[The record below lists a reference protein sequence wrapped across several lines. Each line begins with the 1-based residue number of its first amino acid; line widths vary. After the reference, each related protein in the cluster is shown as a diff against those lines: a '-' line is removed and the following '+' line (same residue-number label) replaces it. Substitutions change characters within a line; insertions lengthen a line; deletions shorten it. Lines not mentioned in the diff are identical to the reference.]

1 MPDHHRPVLTLAA
14 IPQPDNQPETPMNS
28 TPFSSRRHLLAAC
41 ALVLCSAGLPGLA
54 TAQAIKTK
62 VVDMGELSP
71 GLGSEANAINNA
83 GRTVGRAMS
92 NVDFQYRQVIWDN
105 LNLQEF
111 DNCCSGFLP
120 TIRSINLGGEVVGD
134 YFATRDDSI
143 PVYWDAQGTAFNLPA
158 LGPFSFGF
166 ANAINNSGQIAGASY
181 DANMDV
187 HAVVWDRTSQV
198 HDLGFL
204 GEPAP
209 GFKRYAVA
217 KGINNLGHV
226 VGQGLVGMDQHAF
239 VWRNGTYT
247 DLGLGAATHINDAG
261 LIAGYASGIIPVTW
275 TNGVRSN
282 LRALGGGRT
291 AYGHLV
297 NGINNKGDLVGY
309 APAPNPG
316 VFTIAVLWRGGRA
329 ISLGHYPGGNNS
341 YASGINDNGVIVG
354 SGNLV
359 PGGPMHA
366 LRWTVTTRG
375 VAVELQ

>member
-1 MPDHHRPVLTLAA
+1 MMTTSLPTRHRTLFACAFLAGVASLPGAAAAQTLAT
-14 IPQPDNQPETPMNS
+14 Q
-28 TPFSSRRHLLAAC
+28 
-41 ALVLCSAGLPGLA
+41 
-54 TAQAIKTK
+54 

-92 NVDFQYRQVIWDN
+92 SADFQYRQVVWDD
-105 LNLQEF
+105 LTLQVF

-120 TIRSINLGGEVVGD
+120 TLRSINLAGEVVGD
-134 YFATRDDSI
+134 YYATRDDSI
-143 PVYWDAQGTAFNLPA
+143 PVYWNAQGTAFVLPA
-158 LGPFSFGF
+158 LGPFGFGF
-166 ANAINNSGQIAGASY
+166 ANAINDSGQIAGASY
-181 DANMDV
+181 DSNMDV
-187 HAVVWDRTSQV
+187 HAVIWDRASQV

-209 GFKRYAVA
+209 GFKRYTVA
-217 KGINNLGHV
+217 KGINKLGQV

-239 VWRNGTYT
+239 VWRNGAYT
-247 DLGLGAATHINDAG
+247 DLGAGAATHINDAG
-261 LIAGYASGIIPVTW
+261 LIAGYAPGIVPVTW
-275 TNGVRSN
+275 TNGKRTN

-309 APAPNPG
+309 GPSPNPG
-316 VFTIAVLWRGGRA
+316 VFTVAVLWRGGRA
-329 ISLGHYPGGNNS
+329 INLGHYPGGNNS
-341 YASGINDNGVIVG
+341 YATGINDNGQIVG
-354 SGNLV
+354 VGNLV

-366 LRWTVTTRG
+366 LRWTVTRRG

>member
-1 MPDHHRPVLTLAA
+1 MTALLARHR
-14 IPQPDNQPETPMNS
+14 
-28 TPFSSRRHLLAAC
+28 LLAAC
-41 ALVLCSAGLPGLA
+41 AIVVAAAGLPNLA
-54 TAQAIKTK
+54 AAQALAVK

-83 GRTVGRAMS
+83 NRTVGRAMS
-92 NVDFQYRQVIWDN
+92 NVDFQYRQVIWDV
-105 LNLQEF
+105 LNLQVF
-111 DNCCSGFLP
+111 DACCTGFLP
-120 TIRSINLGGEVVGD
+120 TLRSINLGGEVVGD
-134 YFATRDDSI
+134 YYATRDDSI
-143 PVYWDAQGTAFNLPA
+143 PVYWNAQGTAFNLPA
-158 LGPFSFGF
+158 LGPYSFGF
-166 ANAINNSGQIAGASY
+166 ANSINDSGQIAGASY

-187 HAVVWDRTSQV
+187 HAVVWDRTTQV
-198 HDLGFL
+198 NDLGFL

-239 VWRNGTYT
+239 VWRNGSYT

-261 LIAGYASGIIPVTW
+261 LIAGYAPGLVPVIW
-275 TNGVRSN
+275 KNGKRTN

-297 NGINNKGDLVGY
+297 NGINSKGDLVGY

-341 YASGINDNGVIVG
+341 YATGINDSGQIVG

-366 LRWTVTTRG
+366 LRWTVTPRV